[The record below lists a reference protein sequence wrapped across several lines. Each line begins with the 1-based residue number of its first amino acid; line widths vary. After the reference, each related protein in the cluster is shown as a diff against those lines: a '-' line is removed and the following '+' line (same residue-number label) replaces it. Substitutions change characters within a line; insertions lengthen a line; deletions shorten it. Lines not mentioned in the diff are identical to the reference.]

1 MPVRLRK
8 VSVGGWTA
16 LVLWGVAVVAAAA
29 ALSRADAPSAQVG
42 LVQWPV
48 RVVKVAGVAR
58 WAPEEEGPW
67 RPLSVGMVLR
77 SGDWVRTGPPGSLV
91 ELVYEA
97 QASRL
102 LVESET
108 LLQIGGAYRSLARGV
123 SGEGG
128 PLGEQGLPAFRAAFV
143 RLGSVWAQVAS
154 GVARLMRFE
163 IETPTAVAGVRGTL
177 FRLRV
182 TPSGATWLYV
192 REGIVEL
199 RSDGAVHVVGP
210 GGAASAGGPEGQ
222 EGLRRFIEE
231 SQATLE
237 WLGGLTGLEGAGPGQ
252 PGLLHGSPTG
262 AGGQPSERISQAAG
276 PAVDLEARVGETAGA
291 LLKQGLDDAP
301 AGVVPEPPGTV
312 PEPPG
317 QGGSGDLPAEKAP
330 GGGGG

>member
-1 MPVRLRK
+1 MPIRLRRP
-8 VSVGGWTA
+8 SVGGWAA

-42 LVQWPV
+42 VVEWPV
-48 RVVKVAGVAR
+48 RVVKVIGVAR
-58 WAPEEEGPW
+58 WAPEESGPW
-67 RPLSVGMVLR
+67 RPLAVGMVLR
-77 SGDWVRTGPPGSLV
+77 SGDWVRTGPPESLV
-91 ELVYEA
+91 ELVYDA
-97 QASRL
+97 RASRL

-108 LLQIGGAYRSLARGV
+108 LLQIGGAYRSLARAV

-128 PLGEQGLPAFRAAFV
+128 PLGGQGRPVLRAAFV

-192 REGIVEL
+192 REGVVEL

-210 GGAASAGGPEGQ
+210 GGSASTGGPEGH

-262 AGGQPSERISQAAG
+262 SGGPPSERIGQAAG
-276 PAVDLEARVGETAGA
+276 PAVELEAPVGETAGTLGKA
-291 LLKQGLDDAP
+291 GLDGVP
-301 AGVVPEPPGTV
+301 AGMVPEPSGAV

-317 QGGSGDLPAEKAP
+317 QAGSSDLPADKAP